1 MRMCAVSYRRY
12 NMNKL
17 FKSFVALMMVAVLG
31 MGVAVPAMAD
41 ECETTDTELEV
52 VSTTE
57 METRADT
64 QIGGMSGSC
73 TIRKGSVLGTCYV
86 PNVAKSIEAKVDG
99 VSGIVVLRF
108 TNVDTD
114 DFRSI
119 TLVGG
124 ESHKLTYT
132 SYMDKGNW
140 KATVEMC
147 QNNASDCSFDIKFFR

>member
-1 MRMCAVSYRRY
+1 
-12 NMNKL
+12 MNKL

-31 MGVAVPAMAD
+31 MGVAVPAMAA

-57 METRADT
+57 METRAT
-64 QIGGMSGSC
+64 QIGGMSGKC
-73 TIRKGSVLGTCYV
+73 TIKKGSVLGTCYV
-86 PNVAKSIEAKVDG
+86 PNVAKTIEATVWG
-99 VSGIVVLRF
+99 VNGIVILKF
-108 TNVDTD
+108 TNEDTG

-124 ESHKLTYT
+124 ETHSLEYV

-140 KATVEMC
+140 TATVEMC
-147 QNNASDCSFDIKFFR
+147 QNNAYNCTFDIKFFR

>member
-1 MRMCAVSYRRY
+1 
-12 NMNKL
+12 MNKL

-31 MGVAVPAMAD
+31 MGVAIPAMAA
-41 ECETTDTELEV
+41 ECEATDTEMEV

-57 METRADT
+57 METRAGT

-86 PNVAKSIEAKVDG
+86 PNTAKTIEATVWG
-99 VSGIVVLRF
+99 VNGIVILRF
-108 TNVDTD
+108 TNEDTG

-119 TLVGG
+119 TLIGG
-124 ESHKLTYT
+124 ETHSLEYV

-140 KATVEMC
+140 KVTVEMC
-147 QNNASDCSFDIKFFR
+147 QNNAGNCSFDIKFFR